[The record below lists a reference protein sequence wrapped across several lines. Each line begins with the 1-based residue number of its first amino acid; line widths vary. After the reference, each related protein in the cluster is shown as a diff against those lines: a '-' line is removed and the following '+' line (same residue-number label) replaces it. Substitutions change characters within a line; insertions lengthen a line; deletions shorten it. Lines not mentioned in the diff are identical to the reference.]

1 MDIIKEHLLIPT
13 KYMILT
19 DERICLTA
27 HRNWLSRFLTVGP
40 LNFICHDRLSN
51 DEIAAQPTI
60 DELGGDW
67 LKIYAKVFLTFS
79 IVFFANCIFNILSKV
94 YNEISM

>member
-1 MDIIKEHLLIPT
+1 MDIIKEHLLVPM
-13 KYMILT
+13 KYMVLT
-19 DERICLTA
+19 DERICLTV

-40 LNFICHDRLSN
+40 FTFISHDRLSN

-67 LKIYAKVFLTFS
+67 VRIYAKVL
-79 IVFFANCIFNILSKV
+79 FNIFHV
-94 YNEISM
+94 CFI